1 MKYILHFHTLLFRD
15 KIRPSSTHSSYTCY
29 MDVEN
34 QVFLP
39 SIEDAEMERL
49 ITMSHSS
56 SFDLDRALKL
66 YDCLKALVAPQFTA
80 NRMELLCIAFQI
92 LWYPMQA
99 SG

>member
-1 MKYILHFHTLLFRD
+1 
-15 KIRPSSTHSSYTCY
+15 

-39 SIEDAEMERL
+39 PIEDAEMERL

-56 SFDLDRALKL
+56 SFDLDGALKL
-66 YDCLKALVAPQFTA
+66 YDCLEVLVAPGFAA
-80 NRMELLCIAFQI
+80 NQMELLCIAFQI
-92 LWYPMQA
+92 LRYPMQA